1 MSNFIPV
8 EGNTDLVRDSNT
20 NQIINTNESAY
31 QQYITRRQKRKLE
44 KEKSLSVEEDLASLK
59 SEMSEI
65 KSLSVSYTHLRA
77 HET

>member
-8 EGNTDLVRDSNT
+8 EGNADLVRDPKT
-20 NQIINTNESAY
+20 DQIINTNHSQYE
-31 QQYITRRQKRKLE
+31 QYITRRKKRKFE

-65 KSLSVSYTHLRA
+65 KSLLKELVNGN
-77 HET
+77 